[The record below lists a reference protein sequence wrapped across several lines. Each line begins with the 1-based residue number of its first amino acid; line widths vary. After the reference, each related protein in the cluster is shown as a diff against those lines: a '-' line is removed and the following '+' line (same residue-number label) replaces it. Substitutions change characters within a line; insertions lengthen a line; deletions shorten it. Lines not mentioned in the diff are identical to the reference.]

1 VVARPNQFNCDDDD
15 DEEKKKNTNPPI
27 VVTNFNKNFK
37 FQISN
42 FKFQISN
49 FNSVESKRQ
58 VKVNRC

>member
-42 FKFQISN
+42 FKFQFSI